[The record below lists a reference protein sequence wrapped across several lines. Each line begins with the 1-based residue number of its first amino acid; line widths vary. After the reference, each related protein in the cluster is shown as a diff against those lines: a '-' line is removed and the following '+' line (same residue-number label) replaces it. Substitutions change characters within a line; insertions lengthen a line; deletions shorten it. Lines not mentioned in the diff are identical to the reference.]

1 MYRTHLMSAIDSMR
15 TTGLLEAP
23 LGLEALGLSLLNLE
37 VNPALEVRNALQQDR
52 QVQAPRRGIHK

>member
-1 MYRTHLMSAIDSMR
+1 MR

>member
-23 LGLEALGLSLLNLE
+23 LGLEALGCLLNLE